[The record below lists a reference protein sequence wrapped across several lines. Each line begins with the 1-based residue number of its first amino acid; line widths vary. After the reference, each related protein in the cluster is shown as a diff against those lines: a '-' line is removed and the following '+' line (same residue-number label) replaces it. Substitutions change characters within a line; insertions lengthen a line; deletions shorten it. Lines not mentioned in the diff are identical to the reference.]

1 MTGILLDSSIV
12 IAAERRQLDL
22 AAVTAG
28 RLDLTFLS
36 AVSASE
42 LLHGVHRANTPRRQL
57 ARSAFV
63 EAVLA
68 AFPILELDLATAR
81 IHAKI
86 WADLEAAGTLIAA
99 HDLWIAATALA
110 HSLRLMSTNMREFGC
125 VPGLAV
131 EPVARSGP

>member
-1 MTGILLDSSIV
+1 MSGILLDSSII
-12 IAAERRQLDL
+12 IAAERRRIDL
-22 AAVTAG
+22 GAITAG

-42 LLHGVHRANTPRRQL
+42 LLHGVHRADTHARQL

-81 IHAKI
+81 VRARMWATLHAS
-86 WADLEAAGTLIAA
+86 GNLIGA
-99 HDLWIAATALA
+99 HDLWIAATAIA
-110 HSLRLMSTNMREFGC
+110 HSLTLMSTNAREFNR
-125 VPGLAV
+125 VPGLGFEAV
-131 EPVARSGP
+131 ALNA